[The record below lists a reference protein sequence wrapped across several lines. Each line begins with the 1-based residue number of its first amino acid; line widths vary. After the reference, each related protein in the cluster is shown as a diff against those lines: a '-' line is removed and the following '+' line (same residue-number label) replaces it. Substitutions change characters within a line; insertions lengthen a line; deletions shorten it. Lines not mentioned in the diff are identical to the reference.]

1 MGFFSWLDCEDNSQ
15 ILIGDSLPCY
25 VLIPKE
31 FGGGHICETHYDG
44 YGHFGCYD
52 IYDLVFEWNRNYL
65 QNFFDNLDT
74 WVCGFSDNELK
85 AFEKASKKKIK
96 VSWDWDGYDY
106 YFDGIEKRELGIVL
120 ACEDDD
126 NSMLKYPIKITHNPK
141 VTYEDCGFSASDEYQ
156 GCEYTGD
163 LNYVVVYGNDSVE
176 IEDENDDGI
185 KDFTSEKEAIAFYKE
200 LLSSRKDEDGFHCR
214 AFYTE
219 WGDRKYEAHYD
230 GYDLKDEDGNSCYY
244 AKWMDEI

>member
-1 MGFFSWLDCEDNSQ
+1 MGVFSWLDCEDNSQ

-31 FGGGHICETHYDG
+31 FGGGHICEFNYDG

-74 WVCGFSDNELK
+74 WECGFSDNELK
-85 AFEKASKKKIK
+85 ALEKASKEKVK
-96 VSWDWDGYDY
+96 VSFDWEDYEYD
-106 YFDGIEKRELGIVL
+106 FDGIEKRELGIVL
-120 ACEDDD
+120 ACYDED
-126 NSMLKYPIKITHNPK
+126 NSRLKYPIKITHNPK
-141 VTYEDCGFSASDEYQ
+141 ATYEDCGFSASDEYQ

-163 LNYVVVYGNDSVE
+163 LNYVVTYGNDFDGAH
-176 IEDENDDGI
+176 EDFES
-185 KDFTSEKEAIAFYKE
+185 KEEAIQFYKDVM
-200 LLSSRKDEDGFHCR
+200 SSLKHDNGFYCR

-219 WGDRKYEAHYD
+219 WGDPKYEGHFD
-230 GYDLKDEDGNSCYY
+230 GYDLKDEDGNPCYY
-244 AKWMDEI
+244 AEWMNEI